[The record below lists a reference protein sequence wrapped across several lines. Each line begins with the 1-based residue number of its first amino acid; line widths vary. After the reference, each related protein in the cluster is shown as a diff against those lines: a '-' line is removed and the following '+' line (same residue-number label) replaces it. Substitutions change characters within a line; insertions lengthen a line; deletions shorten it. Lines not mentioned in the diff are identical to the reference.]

1 MKRVLFLLVILAI
14 SVPAFSAEPFL
25 MESSHYRILSDK
37 SEEHAAGLA
46 ERMESYYSLFNQIFH
61 FSDFKL
67 PAKMTLRSFSSKGS
81 FDEYLQR
88 IIPQSRN
95 SFVFIQYKDPSKSEL
110 VIFQDADDSL
120 FGEMLIHHGFIQF
133 LKTFI
138 PQPPL
143 WILKGFAIYFEK
155 IEYSPDEKISVF
167 KDNLAW
173 VSYIKELSRL
183 ETLGDGQGRLLS
195 FEKLF
200 TLETDTANVESSVF
214 HPQAWAFI
222 HFLLSEENTKY
233 SRILWDAISALD
245 REKSLEENSRA
256 VYNSTIPWYNTEN
269 LLYDF
274 LRHAESIRTF
284 SDYIVLGVEKYKNGD
299 LGDAKELFLQALEL
313 EEKNPVPYYYLGLL
327 AYAEKEYTGAE
338 YYYTYA
344 LNLGAEPALC
354 YYALGINAYTDKRL
368 EASLDYLTKAV
379 ENDPAYEE
387 KVREIIVILE
397 GEIKNRS

>member
-1 MKRVLFLLVILAI
+1 
-14 SVPAFSAEPFL
+14 
-25 MESSHYRILSDK
+25 
-37 SEEHAAGLA
+37 
-46 ERMESYYSLFNQIFH
+46 
-61 FSDFKL
+61 
-67 PAKMTLRSFSSKGS
+67 
-81 FDEYLQR
+81 
-88 IIPQSRN
+88 
-95 SFVFIQYKDPSKSEL
+95 
-110 VIFQDADDSL
+110 
-120 FGEMLIHHGFIQF
+120 
-133 LKTFI
+133 
-138 PQPPL
+138 
-143 WILKGFAIYFEK
+143 
-155 IEYSPDEKISVF
+155 
-167 KDNLAW
+167 
-173 VSYIKELSRL
+173 
-183 ETLGDGQGRLLS
+183 
-195 FEKLF
+195 
-200 TLETDTANVESSVF
+200 VESSVF

-354 YYALGINAYTDKRL
+354 YYALGINAYADKRL